1 MIFNNKKMI
10 KNPMDERNEA
20 FMQASNEAT
29 DQYLAEN
36 QDNPMAFMDVLKGSI
51 TPSQE
56 IQIPYAPETQPQINS
71 IETEENPDGTVED
84 EITTSNNSTVPNVNQ
99 QVQSNPTSPINNYDR
114 ILSELRAIRGKSEED
129 IAAAREKDRNNELLD
144 NLMKSSAIIGDAFA
158 NRAGITKIKSQPI
171 SLKSNTSE
179 RAEADRKRKLE
190 DLMSEYKMLTSKDQA
205 EATRQHRQAMLDM
218 QRLKEERADKYLE
231 EKQRTEDRIAN
242 NAEANM
248 IRGILKD
255 DPTYKKVAEQSREF
269 SEIGSMV
276 ESAKTGNQAALAALG
291 TKLARAMGEVG
302 VLTDTDVVRYLGSA
316 SWARKLQDWYNRGA
330 KGELSPQSIKDI
342 QANIGNIQKAL
353 EKSEKEVYN
362 RAASRI
368 QTIYPDMKQD
378 RIYGI
383 LGYKPSTSSSTN
395 MSEQDKQALKWARE
409 NSGDPRA
416 IKILEKLG
424 M

>member
-20 FMQASNEAT
+20 FMQASNDAT

-36 QDNPMAFMDVLKGSI
+36 QDNPMAFMDILKGSI

-56 IQIPYAPETQPQINS
+56 IQIPYAPETQPQIDS
-71 IETEENPDGTVED
+71 IETEETPDGGVED
-84 EITTSNNSTVPNVNQ
+84 EVTTSVNSPVPTMNQSQVNP
-99 QVQSNPTSPINNYDR
+99 VNNYDR
-114 ILSELRAIRGKSEED
+114 ILSELRTIRGKSEED
-129 IAAAREKDRNNELLD
+129 IAAARERDKSNELLD
-144 NLMKSSAIIGDAFA
+144 NLRKSAGTIGDAFA
-158 NRAGITKIKSQPI
+158 NRAGITKIKSEPI

-179 RAEADRKRKLE
+179 KAEADRKRKLE
-190 DLMSEYKMLTSKDQA
+190 DLMSEYKMLTGKDQA

-218 QRLKEERADKYLE
+218 QKLKEERADKYLE

-248 IRGILKD
+248 IRGVLKD

-342 QANIGNIQKAL
+342 QNNIGNIQKAL
-353 EKSEKEVYN
+353 EKSEKEVYG

-368 QTIYPDMKQD
+368 QTIYPDMEQD

-383 LGYKPSTSSSTN
+383 LGYKPSINSSNN